1 MNTQPGQDVSV
12 LWVAESNWTAGTGIK
27 PHKHDYFHMF
37 MVRQGPLRFTVEDE
51 AFNLDP
57 GECLLVPP
65 NVMHGLCDLEVRL
78 GRTYEVKF
86 AVQPGALR
94 NLLSALPYTFP
105 ASDLSEAL
113 VRELVEESTRQE
125 LSTPALTAEY
135 LTALINFFSR
145 HYGHQPQHQ
154 TRVVDTTGYS
164 PLSVEIVRYLEDHYD
179 QDIPLQEVADAVGF
193 NKNYICSA
201 FKRDSGMTIG
211 TCQTAIRIRKAA
223 EMISFSDMNLAQV
236 AAATGFTNLSH
247 FNRIFKKVVGIPP
260 GQYRHMFT
268 VDMLVTST
276 DPQNVNAVAAQNG
289 FIVSVLSGK
298 SMNIGEIQEFISSE
312 MEKQPAG
319 KSE

>member
-1 MNTQPGQDVSV
+1 MNTPHSQDVSV
-12 LWVAESNWTAGTGIK
+12 LWVAESNWAAGTGIK

-51 AFNLDP
+51 TFNLDP
-57 GECLLVPP
+57 GDCLLVPP
-65 NVMHGLCDLEVRL
+65 DVMHGLCDPEVRL

-94 NLLSALPYTFP
+94 NLLASLPYMLP
-105 ASDLSEAL
+105 ASDFSQAL
-113 VRELVEESTRQE
+113 VHELVEESARQE

-145 HYGHQPQHQ
+145 HYGHQQQHQ

-164 PLSVEIVRYLEDHYD
+164 ALSVDIVRYLEDHFAK
-179 QDIPLQEVADAVGF
+179 DIPLQEVADAVGF

-211 TCQTAIRIRKAA
+211 TCQTVIRIRRAA
-223 EMISFSDMNLAQV
+223 EMISFSDMSLAQV

-268 VDMLVTST
+268 VDMLVTSA

-319 KSE
+319 KNE